1 MKLRLT
7 CQADHLYNGL
17 SKREAEMTLE
27 RWTKIQEIY
36 QQATKLLDND
46 RAAFIK
52 AKCSEDE
59 ALRTEVERLLDSQVA
74 TLLDSEATTLAAL
87 NQTVPLLATVNLED
101 PTVALAGAPVFADE
115 MIGKQIGAYK
125 IECELGRGGM
135 GAVYLASRADEQFQ
149 KQVAIKLVKRGMD
162 SDFVIHRF
170 LGERQI
176 LAYLNHPN
184 IARLLD
190 GGATEDGLPY
200 FVMEYVEGQPIT
212 HYCDSRRLTTVE
224 RLKLFQQVCSAVQ
237 YAHQNLIVHRDIKP
251 GNILVTSTG
260 EVKLL
265 DFGIAKLL
273 DPELSSTETTARFG
287 RLLTPDYASPEQ
299 VKGEPIT
306 TASDIYSLGVL
317 LYQLLTGH
325 RPYHVTNTSPAEMVR
340 VICEQEPDRPSTVIN
355 RSTTLATQNEPPEKT
370 STPEHLSKLRHSH
383 PEKLRRQLAGDL
395 DNVILKALRK
405 EPSRR
410 YRSVEHFSEDIR
422 RHLAGRPVTARPD
435 TFSYRT
441 GKFIRRNKTGVSV
454 ALVFTILLLTATSLA
469 IWQARAARFEKD
481 KAEQRFNQVRKLA
494 NAVLFDYHDGIIK
507 LPGSTPVR
515 ERMVKDALEY
525 LDNLSQES
533 GNDASLQ
540 RELASAYEKV
550 GLVQGSPYVASF
562 GDYQGA
568 LGSQKKALSIRET
581 LAQATPQD
589 VEVQTELAKSYS
601 LVGDLLKVTG
611 QTEGMLE
618 HYQKAQTL
626 LESLVVIE
634 PANSKIRRELGT
646 AYIRAGRAFV
656 AGGNVSGALELYRK
670 ALALAQE
677 LSASEPNDTE
687 RQRDLFLANM
697 YVADALSELGKLP
710 KALEHRRKA
719 LTMAET
725 LSAANPTNAQIRRDV
740 GVMMQRLADT
750 LSLAG
755 EHRAA
760 LEYNRKALVIDE
772 ELSAAD
778 PTNATAKRDLVAD
791 YQKMGKLLLELGD
804 VEGALIQQRKGLV
817 ISEALAAAAPSNTE
831 ARADLS
837 NSYYKIGDALMA
849 KKDLPGALQ
858 SYQKSLAIDES
869 LAKDDPTNADARLTL
884 AESHIT
890 SSDIKLKLGDTT
902 GAMQGYR
909 KAQEIYQALATADP
923 SADTQQ
929 RYQAIVHEKIGDV
942 FALLAP
948 KKASAQAENWH
959 EAKRLYQQSLEV
971 WLDFQKRNTLQPDEA
986 EKPNQVSQK
995 LAKSEAALEKLKVK

>member
-1 MKLRLT
+1 MNR
-7 CQADHLYNGL
+7 
-17 SKREAEMTLE
+17 E
-27 RWTKIQEIY
+27 RWAKIQEIY
-36 QQATKLLDND
+36 QRATKLLGDE
-46 RAAFIK
+46 RTAFIR
-52 AKCSEDE
+52 ATCGGDE
-59 ALRTEVERLLDSQVA
+59 TLRTEVESLFDSQMT
-74 TLLDSEATTLAAL
+74 TLLDSEAKTLAGYYPTA
-87 NQTVPLLATVNLED
+87 PLLASSHLED
-101 PTVALAGAPVFADE
+101 ATLVLPSMPVFTDE
-115 MIGKQIGAYK
+115 MIGRQIGAYK
-125 IECELGRGGM
+125 IERELGRGGM
-135 GAVYLASRADEQFQ
+135 GTVYLASRADDQFQ
-149 KQVAIKLVKRGMD
+149 NQVAIKLVNRGMD
-162 SDFVIHRF
+162 SDFVIRRF

-190 GGATEDGLPY
+190 GGATEEGLPY
-200 FVMEYVEGQPIT
+200 FVMEYVEGQTIH
-212 HYCDSRRLTTVE
+212 HYCDSHRLTTIE
-224 RLKLFQQVCSAVQ
+224 RLKLFLQVCSAVQ
-237 YAHQNLIVHRDIKP
+237 YAHQNLVVHRDIKP

-273 DPELSSTETTARFG
+273 DAEFSSSDTTAKFG

-355 RSTTLATQNEPPEKT
+355 RSITLTDQREPAEKIL
-370 STPEHLSKLRHSH
+370 TPGDVSKLRHSQ
-383 PEKLRRQLAGDL
+383 PQKLRRQLAGDL

-405 EPSRR
+405 EPARR
-410 YRSVEHFSEDIR
+410 YSSVEHFSEDIR

-435 TFSYRT
+435 TFSYRA
-441 GKFIRRNKTGVSV
+441 GKFIKRNKTAVTAV
-454 ALVFTILLLTATSLA
+454 VIFTILLLLVTSVA
-469 IWQARAARFEKD
+469 IWQARQARVERD

-533 GNDASLQ
+533 SNDASLQ

-568 LGSQKKALSIRET
+568 LASQRKALSIRET
-581 LAQATPQD
+581 LAKTTAPD
-589 VEVQTELAKSYS
+589 VEAQAELAKSYS
-601 LVGDLLKVTG
+601 LIGDLLKVTG
-611 QTEGMLE
+611 QTDGMLE
-618 HYQKAQTL
+618 QYQKAQAL
-626 LESLVVIE
+626 LESLTAAE
-634 PANSKIRRELGT
+634 PANRKIRRELGT
-646 AYIRAGRAFV
+646 AYVRTGRAFT
-656 AGGNVSGALELYRK
+656 AGGNVSGALELFRK
-670 ALALAQE
+670 AFALAEE
-677 LSASEPNDTE
+677 LSAADPNDAE
-687 RQRDLFLANM
+687 LQRDLLLANM
-697 YVADALSELGKLP
+697 YIADALSELGKLP

-750 LSLAG
+750 LSLTG
-755 EHRAA
+755 DHRAA
-760 LEYNRKALVIDE
+760 LEHNRKAVVIDE
-772 ELSAAD
+772 ELAAAD
-778 PTNATAKRDLVAD
+778 PNNAQAKRDLVAD
-791 YQKMGKLLLELGD
+791 YQKIGKLLLELGD
-804 VEGALIQQRKGLV
+804 INGALTEQRKGLA
-817 ISEALAAAAPSNTE
+817 IGEALAAVAPANAE

-837 NSYYKIGDALMA
+837 NSYYKIGDVLMV

-869 LAKDDPTNADARLTL
+869 LANADPTNADARLTL

-890 SSDIKLKLGDTT
+890 ISDIMLKLGDTT
-902 GAMQGYR
+902 GAMQGLR
-909 KAQEIYQALATADP
+909 KAQEIYQSLATADP
-923 SADTQQ
+923 SEDMQ
-929 RYQAIVHEKIGDV
+929 RRYRATLHEKIGDV
-942 FALLAP
+942 FALLAA
-948 KKASAQAENWH
+948 KKTSAQVENWR
-959 EAKRLYQQSLEV
+959 EAKALYQQSLDI
-971 WLDFQKRNTLQPDEA
+971 WLDFQKHNALLPDEA
-986 EKPNQVSQK
+986 AKPNEVSQK
-995 LAKSEAALEKLKVK
+995 LAKSAAALEKLKAK